1 MKKLSLTVIMCLIT
15 MSAVCISSCAKSEF
29 GTADDITEKSL
40 TIQAV
45 KASKGDF
52 FMIGQLQVKA
62 GERIVISPAL
72 EKGSVMLEFIGA
84 DGMDDPETAPDPDS
98 IPPTA
103 SADISGSDI
112 TELDVPEGG
121 YMVKATVTEKATGE
135 IQVEVLSAENAE
147 KTSDTVE

>member
-1 MKKLSLTVIMCLIT
+1 MKKLSLIVIMCLIT

-52 FMIGQLQVKA
+52 FMTGQLQVKA

-84 DGMDDPETAPDPDS
+84 DGMDDPDPDS

-147 KTSDTVE
+147 KTSETVE

>member
-1 MKKLSLTVIMCLIT
+1 
-15 MSAVCISSCAKSEF
+15 
-29 GTADDITEKSL
+29 
-40 TIQAV
+40 
-45 KASKGDF
+45 
-52 FMIGQLQVKA
+52 
-62 GERIVISPAL
+62 
-72 EKGSVMLEFIGA
+72 MLEFIGA

-147 KTSDTVE
+147 KTSETVE